1 MVDLLTG
8 QIMVHVQ
15 QAAEEE
21 HRSLQDLVQILHQ
34 HMGVKNVKEKQNAH
48 KNVEKTHVQVN
59 SKYNENVPF

>member
-34 HMGVKNVKEKQNAH
+34 HMGVKNAKEKQNALR
-48 KNVEKTHVQVN
+48 NVEKIHVQVD
-59 SKYNENVPF
+59 KLIYV